1 MVPLFAVSNGVTV
14 AISSGAIIA
23 VRNGATV
30 ALAVDKTGGCSW
42 EEEAT
47 APPLSTSIPT
57 IHNPGGSEQQ
67 RQL

>member
-1 MVPLFAVSNGVTV
+1 MVPLF
-14 AISSGAIIA
+14 A

-30 ALAVDKTGGCSW
+30 AVAVDKIGGCSW